1 MWRRFRGERPG
12 VNISNEEFLRQV
24 KEYNPDILA
33 MSSLLT
39 TTMPEMKNVIALLK
53 EKVIRDRV
61 IIMVGAA
68 PINLKYADDIGA
80 DAYALDAVK
89 SAKKLMES
97 PR

>member
-1 MWRRFRGERPG
+1 M
-12 VNISNEEFLRQV
+12 